1 MFFTN
6 IYDVAVQYTLVYT
19 SEPESDGDIYMVKV
33 YKISNIWDQENQ
45 GSDFLCLYG
54 IGSKKSLDQK
64 RIVWYTILSGVECTG
79 PWISNLAC
87 TQ

>member
-33 YKISNIWDQENQ
+33 YKISKSSEIRKTRDQIFFVCMVL
-45 GSDFLCLYG
+45 GV
-54 IGSKKSLDQK
+54 KK
-64 RIVWYTILSGVECTG
+64 
-79 PWISNLAC
+79 A
-87 TQ
+87 